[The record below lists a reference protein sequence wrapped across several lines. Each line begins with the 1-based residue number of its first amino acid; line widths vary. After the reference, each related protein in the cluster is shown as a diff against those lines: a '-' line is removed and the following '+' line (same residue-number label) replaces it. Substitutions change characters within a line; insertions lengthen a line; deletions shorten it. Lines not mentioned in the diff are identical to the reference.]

1 MPAVFLVAKQRVQNL
16 LFKLSLNVRNLY
28 VLRKAISFRAHSDN
42 RGGGGLYF
50 IFLLRDLHSGLYSP
64 QRYTCLIS
72 FSLDATRYYS
82 FSIFIIASLEL
93 KMLDRDCP

>member
-1 MPAVFLVAKQRVQNL
+1 MPVVFLVAKERVQNL

-42 RGGGGLYF
+42 RGGLYF

-93 KMLDRDCP
+93 KMLDRYCP